1 MTKITLLAAAAL
13 LASTGASFLAK
24 AQSLDSSLGQHVAE
38 KSCSEC
44 HQIDARSFPEKPQ
57 MNAPSFVAIARM
69 PSTNELAIKVFL
81 RSSHRHMPDII
92 LSREEINSVAA
103 YIMGLA
109 KK

>member
-1 MTKITLLAAAAL
+1 MKFMALAAMAL
-13 LASTGASFLAK
+13 VASTGASFLAK
-24 AQSLDSSLGQHVAE
+24 AQSLDTSLGHQVAE

-44 HQIDARSFPEKPQ
+44 HQIDALSFPEKPQ
-57 MNAPSFVAIARM
+57 MNAPSFVDIARM

-81 RSSHRHMPDII
+81 RSSHRHMPNIM
-92 LSREEINSVAA
+92 LSREEIDSVAA